1 MAIGRSCTGG
11 SVGNWGNKTGELGMN
26 DRRFSRTSRL
36 CWLKAERS
44 PRAQRYA
51 QLLSA
56 FCALFLC
63 ILSLLTAGCS
73 ASSYPAVGTISFPNG
88 AVSSVS
94 PGTAIALSADVSN
107 DPKGL
112 GVNWVA
118 TCTPYGTTTVA
129 NSGTVITCGTFSPTH
144 TASGVATNY
153 TAPNSI
159 PVGGTVTVTA
169 TSEEDPTRAASVT
182 LTISG
187 QPLAIT
193 ITPATANI
201 GVSGNA
207 QFIATV
213 ANDAANAGVT
223 WTLSCGQDTGI
234 LCGGFDPAL
243 ATQKIQLASGA
254 PLTYY
259 APTAIPSSVVT
270 LTATSVT
277 NNTVSAA
284 ASVTIVPDITVS
296 FLVPP
301 PTSLSPGAT
310 ASLNAVVEND
320 TANAGVTWSA
330 TCAAGGNA
338 CGSFSVAQTA
348 SDSATVYTAPTGS
361 STTSVT
367 VTATSVT
374 DPTKSISATISI
386 GSTGSGGITVAIS
399 SAPPSLSLNGTANI
413 SAIVFG
419 DSASAGVN
427 WTATAGTFNPAQTPS
442 GVPTTYTAPSAIPSG
457 GKVTITATSVTDPTK
472 SASVSLGFNTS
483 ISVSIAPAS
492 TTVQIGL
499 TAGFVATV
507 TNDSANGGVTWT
519 ATAGTFSLAQ
529 TASGAA
535 TTYTAPNAAG
545 TVTITATSVTNPA
558 VSATA
563 IVTVST
569 QAQPIAVQITPAT
582 ASLTPGGSARFT
594 ATVSNDSANAGVTW
608 TATDGTLSPTQ
619 TASGAV
625 TTYTAP
631 NATGTVIVTATS
643 VTDPTKSAT
652 VQVTIASAGA
662 TSSNS
667 LLMGQYAI
675 SMTGLDGDGGNYE
688 SYAGSITADGSGN
701 IISGEMDLTS
711 PESLSNTTLNI
722 PNLTGTYSLS
732 ANGHGSITV
741 SNSSLNYSLT
751 LSVTMVSASH
761 AVVMSE
767 AQSGYQ
773 PQLVVNGSMDLQTVS
788 SFTTPLNGSFAFTY
802 SEPDGSSGPYLEG
815 GVMTVSS
822 GKITNYL
829 VDENIVGVPTI
840 GQRITAND
848 SFGVPDT
855 NGRGMITLTDF
866 LEASGVTT
874 HESYVY
880 YIVDSN
886 HFILEGTNAAG
897 LGKAYQAPA
906 AALSSLAGS
915 YAFTEQGF
923 DVQGNNWIDAGGVFT
938 CNTSGQL
945 TAGTLDVNSQQ
956 VFTTT
961 SGTPLAGTCALDSP
975 ADGRGTLNITNGTGD
990 VSSFAVYPTASDGV
1004 LMMEL
1009 DTMAEGTGAAYTQAA
1024 GVSASTFSGSYAL
1037 NLQSWYNLDFSVM
1050 LNGIINAAGTAALT
1064 GTADISDTGHPT
1076 YAPAYAISG
1085 NMLTDTGS
1093 GRLTGDIPT
1102 GVTGVGDTLQLFYVV
1117 DANTV
1122 LSLEDDNGND
1132 TGTGLLQLQTFTGA
1146 GAGASAIGITISPAT
1161 ASLAASGT
1169 TTLTATVTNDSAN
1182 GGVTWS
1188 ATCAA
1193 GANACGTFSP
1203 TQTAS
1208 GAATTYTAP
1217 GTGGPVNII
1226 ATSVT
1231 NPSTAA
1237 IAAVSVAG
1245 TPPIAVTISPTTAS
1259 LITGGT
1265 TTFTATVANDTSTNP
1280 SVTWTATAGSFSPTQ
1295 TASGTQTTYTAP
1307 SSAGTVTVTAT
1318 SVTDA
1323 TKKATATVTVTTTAP
1338 PISVTVSPA
1347 TASAVTGG
1355 TVSFTATVANDSA
1368 NGGVNWTA
1376 TAGSI
1381 SPTQTASGVPTTF
1394 TAPGAAGTVT
1404 VTATSVTD
1412 PTKSATATVTVS
1424 AALPISVS
1432 ISPATASVTAGGT
1445 TSLIATVSNDSANG
1459 GVNWTATAGSFSPTQ
1474 TASGI
1479 ATTFTAPS
1487 TAESVTI
1494 TATSVTDSTKSA
1506 TATITVT
1513 AATPNSV
1520 FNGQYAFALTG
1531 LDTAGGVY
1539 QTYVGSLTADG
1550 SGNITAG
1557 EVDFSEHVT
1566 SLTGTYSLNSS
1577 GHGTITLQNT
1587 AELYTQTLSVTMVS
1601 PTHGVLMADYAS
1613 GQKVIASGSLD
1624 QQTASSFSTAL
1635 SGSFAFTY
1643 SEPAGSG
1650 GANLEGGVMAI
1661 ADGVVTHYLVDE
1673 NIAGTVTAK
1682 QASSASDGFSS
1693 ADANGRGTITLS
1705 GFLGES
1711 SGSYVYY
1718 MVDSTHFILQNTD
1731 GTGQGVV
1738 YQEPSTAL
1746 ASLAGSYAFTERGFV
1761 TEGNNWID
1769 AGGVFTCNA
1778 TALTAGTLDVNN
1790 EQAFTTTSGTPLT
1803 GTCALDSPADGRGVL
1818 NITNGT
1824 GGVSKF
1830 ALYPTASHGLLMMEL
1845 DTAAVGAGAAYTQ
1858 ATGVSASTFT
1868 GTYAVDLQSW
1878 YHLDFALMMN
1888 GTVTAAGTTALTGSA
1903 DISSYSSPDYTAA
1916 YSITS
1921 GAITDTGNGRL
1932 TGDIPSNVTEVGD
1945 MLQIFYVV
1953 NAGTVLSLES
1963 DNNNDTSTAIFQ
1975 LQTLP

>member
-1 MAIGRSCTGG
+1 M
-11 SVGNWGNKTGELGMN
+11 KDQLP
-26 DRRFSRTSRL
+26 SRTSRL
-36 CWLKAERS
+36 YWFKAERS
-44 PRAQRYA
+44 ARAQRYA

-56 FCALFLC
+56 FYLLFPC
-63 ILSLLTAGCS
+63 ILAILIAGCS

-94 PGTAIALSADVSN
+94 PGTAIALSAAVSN

-129 NSGTVITCGTFSPTH
+129 NSGTVTTCGTFSPTH

-153 TAPNSI
+153 TAPNAI

-193 ITPATANI
+193 ITPATANV
-201 GVSGNA
+201 GVGDNA
-207 QFIATV
+207 QFTATV
-213 ANDAANAGVT
+213 TNDAANAGVT

-259 APTAIPSSVVT
+259 APAAIPSSVVT

-277 NNTVSAA
+277 NNTVSAE

-296 FLVPP
+296 FLVPAP
-301 PTSLSPGAT
+301 FSLSPGAS

-338 CGSFSVAQTA
+338 CGSFSPTQTA
-348 SDSATVYTAPTGS
+348 SDSVTVYTAPTAS
-361 STTSVT
+361 STTSVV

-386 GSTGSGGITVAIS
+386 SSTGTGSGGISVAIS
-399 SAPPSLSLNGTANI
+399 SAPPSLSLSGTANV

-419 DSASAGVN
+419 DSANAGVN
-427 WTATAGTFNPAQTPS
+427 WTATAGTFNPAQTQS

-472 SASVSLGFNTS
+472 SASVSLGFNSS
-483 ISVSIAPAS
+483 ISVSISPS
-492 TTVQIGL
+492 SDTVQIGL

-507 TNDSANGGVTWT
+507 TNDSANGGVTWS
-519 ATAGTFSLAQ
+519 ATAGTFSPTQ

-545 TVTITATSVTNPA
+545 TVTVTATSVTNPA

-569 QAQPIAVQITPAT
+569 QAQPISVQITPAT
-582 ASLTPGGSARFT
+582 ASLAPGGSARFT
-594 ATVSNDSANAGVTW
+594 ATVSNDSASAGVTW
-608 TATDGTLSPTQ
+608 TATDGTFSPTQ

-631 NATGTVIVTATS
+631 SATGTVIVTATS

-652 VQVTIASAGA
+652 AQVTLASTSS

-667 LLMGQYAI
+667 ILNGQYAI
-675 SMTGLDGDGGNYE
+675 AMTGLDGDGGKYE
-688 SYAGSITADGSGN
+688 SYAGSITADGNGY
-701 IISGEMDLTS
+701 ITSGEMDLTS
-711 PESLSNTTLNI
+711 ESLTDTNLNI
-722 PNLTGTYSLS
+722 PNLTGTYSLG

-761 AVVMSE
+761 ALIMSE

-773 PQLVVNGSMDLQTVS
+773 SQLVVNGSMDQQTAA
-788 SFTTPLNGSFAFTY
+788 SFTTPLSGSFAFTY
-802 SEPDGSSGPYLEG
+802 SEPDGSGGPYLEG
-815 GVMTVSS
+815 GVMTIAS
-822 GKITNYL
+822 GVITNYL
-829 VDENIVGVPTI
+829 VDENILGTVTT
-840 GQRITAND
+840 GQRITASD

-855 NGRGMITLTDF
+855 NGRGTITLTDF
-866 LEASGVTT
+866 LEASGVAT

-880 YIVDSN
+880 YVVDST
-886 HFILEGTNAAG
+886 HFILEGTNEAG
-897 LGKAYQAPA
+897 LGTAYQAPST
-906 AALSSLAGS
+906 ALSSLAGN

-923 DVQGNNWIDAGGVFT
+923 DVAGNNWIDAGGVFS
-938 CNTSGQL
+938 CNGSGQI
-945 TAGTLDVNSQQ
+945 TAGTLDVNNFQ

-961 SGTPLAGTCALDSP
+961 SGTALSGSCALDSP
-975 ADGRGTLNITNGTGD
+975 ADGRGTLNISNGTGS
-990 VSSFAVYPTASDGV
+990 VSSFALYPTANNGL

-1024 GVSASTFSGSYAL
+1024 GVSASTFNGSYAL

-1064 GTADISDTGHPT
+1064 GTADVSDTGHPT

-1085 NMLTDTGS
+1085 NMLTDTGN

-1102 GVTGVGDTLQLFYVV
+1102 GVAGVGDTLQIFYVV

-1122 LSLEDDNGND
+1122 LSLESDTGND

-1146 GAGASAIGITISPAT
+1146 GSGASSIGITITPST
-1161 ASLAASGT
+1161 ASLTAGGT
-1169 TTLTATVTNDSAN
+1169 TNFTATVTNDSAN

-1217 GTGGPVNII
+1217 STGGPVNIT

-1231 NPSTAA
+1231 NPAAAA
-1237 IAAVSVAG
+1237 IAAVTVAG
-1245 TPPIAVTISPTTAS
+1245 APPISVTVSPTTAA

-1265 TTFTATVANDTSTNP
+1265 TTFKATVANDSAG
-1280 SVTWTATAGSFSPTQ
+1280 VTWTATAGSFSPAQ
-1295 TASGTQTTYTAP
+1295 TGSGTPTTYTAP
-1307 SSAGTVTVTAT
+1307 GTAGTVTVTAT
-1318 SVTDA
+1318 SVTDT
-1323 TKKATATVTVTTTAP
+1323 TKSATATVTVTTTPP
-1338 PISVTVSPA
+1338 PISVSVLPA

-1355 TVSFTATVANDSA
+1355 TISFTATVANDSA

-1376 TAGSI
+1376 TAGSF
-1381 SPTQTASGVPTTF
+1381 SPTQTASGAATTF
-1394 TAPGAAGTVT
+1394 TAPGAAGSVT
-1404 VTATSVTD
+1404 ITATSVTD

-1432 ISPATASVTAGGT
+1432 ISPTTASLAANGTANFT
-1445 TSLIATVSNDSANG
+1445 ATVSNDSANG

-1474 TASGI
+1474 TASGV

-1506 TATITVT
+1506 TATITES

-1520 FNGQYAFALTG
+1520 LSGQYAFALTG
-1531 LDTAGGVY
+1531 LNTDGGNY

-1550 SGNITAG
+1550 NGNITAG
-1557 EVDFSEHVT
+1557 EIDFSEHVT
-1566 SLTGTYSLNSS
+1566 GLTGTYSLNSS

-1587 AELYTQTLSVTMVS
+1587 AVPYSQTLSVTMVS
-1601 PTHGVLMADYAS
+1601 STHAVLMADYAN
-1613 GQKVIASGSLD
+1613 GEKLIASGTMD
-1624 QQTASSFSTAL
+1624 RQTASSFSTAL
-1635 SGSFAFTY
+1635 GGSFAFTY
-1643 SEPAGSG
+1643 SEPVGSG
-1650 GANLEGGVMAI
+1650 GANLEGGVMTI
-1661 ADGVVTHYLVDE
+1661 ADGAITHYLVDE
-1673 NIAGTVTAK
+1673 NIAGIVTAK
-1682 QASSASDGFSS
+1682 QAISASDDFST

-1705 GFLGES
+1705 EFLGEA

-1718 MVDSTHFILQNTD
+1718 MVDSTHFVLQNAD
-1731 GTGQGVV
+1731 GTGQGVA

-1746 ASLAGSYAFTERGFV
+1746 ASLAGSYAFTERGFD
-1761 TEGNNWID
+1761 TGGNNWID
-1769 AGGVFTCNA
+1769 AGGVFTCNT
-1778 TALTAGTLDVNN
+1778 TALTAGTLDVND
-1790 EQAFTTTSGTPLT
+1790 EQVFTTTSGTPLT
-1803 GTCALDSPADGRGVL
+1803 GGACALDSPADGRGIL
-1818 NITNGT
+1818 TFPNSGT
-1824 GGVSKF
+1824 GGVSSF
-1830 ALYPTASHGLLMMEL
+1830 AVYPTASHGLLMMEL
-1845 DTAAVGAGAAYTQ
+1845 DTDAVGAGVAYTQ
-1858 ATGVSASTFT
+1858 ASGVSASTFT
-1868 GTYAVDLQSW
+1868 GTYALELQSW
-1878 YHLDFALMMN
+1878 YHLDFAVMMN
-1888 GTVTAAGTTALTGSA
+1888 GTVTAAGTTALSGTA
-1903 DISSYSSPDYTAA
+1903 DISSYASPTYTAA

-1932 TGDIPSNVTEVGD
+1932 TGDIPSNVAGVGD

-1953 NAGTVLSLES
+1953 DANTVLSLES
-1963 DNNNDTSTAIFQ
+1963 DNGNDTSTAIFQ